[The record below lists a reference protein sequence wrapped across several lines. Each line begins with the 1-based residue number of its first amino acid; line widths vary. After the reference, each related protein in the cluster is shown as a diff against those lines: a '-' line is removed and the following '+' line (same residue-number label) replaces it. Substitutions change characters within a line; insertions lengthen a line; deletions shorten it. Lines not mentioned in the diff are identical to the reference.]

1 MYGIYEHLQV
11 KAHRSLGV
19 LIMARHKRDSRIL
32 SKAEMRLASVKS
44 ISPTLN
50 VGDSLTVKDYT
61 DRIES
66 LRQSLEAYNTT
77 LSTIDVLLTQITEN
91 ERDLADYSE
100 KILLGVAYKFG
111 KNSHEYQM
119 AGGTRKSD
127 RKRTVRQGVVTTA

>member
-1 MYGIYEHLQV
+1 
-11 KAHRSLGV
+11 
-19 LIMARHKRDSRIL
+19 MARHKRDSRIL
-32 SKAEMRLASVKS
+32 SKAEMRLASIKS
-44 ISPTLN
+44 ISPSLEI
-50 VGDSLTVKDYT
+50 GDNLTVKYYT
-61 DRIES
+61 SKIES

-127 RKRTVRQGVVTTA
+127 VSDRLRQRKRTVRQNVVLTTS

>member
-1 MYGIYEHLQV
+1 MKY
-11 KAHRSLGV
+11 
-19 LIMARHKRDSRIL
+19 
-32 SKAEMRLASVKS
+32 
-44 ISPTLN
+44 
-50 VGDSLTVKDYT
+50 YT
-61 DRIES
+61 GKIES

-127 RKRTVRQGVVTTA
+127 VYDGLRLRKRTVRQGVVLTTS